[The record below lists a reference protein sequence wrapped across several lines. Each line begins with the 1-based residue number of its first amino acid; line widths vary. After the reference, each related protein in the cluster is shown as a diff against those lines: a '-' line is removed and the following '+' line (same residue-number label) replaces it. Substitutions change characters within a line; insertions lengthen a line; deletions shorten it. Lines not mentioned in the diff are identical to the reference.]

1 VSFLDKVKETAA
13 KAGEGVRKGA
23 AQVKDKVGN
32 AQLQKRANDDAKQI
46 GYLIVAEKTE
56 GTAPPAR
63 EIDRLVAEIV
73 DLRTRMA
80 EKPETPQ
87 KPEGPVQAE
96 SAPATPTE
104 EAATTSGQAAVAWE
118 SPPDSDDATR
128 D

>member
-1 VSFLDKVKETAA
+1 MSFLDQVKETAA
-13 KAGEGVRKGA
+13 KAGEGVKKGA
-23 AQVKDKVGN
+23 AQVKDKVRD
-32 AQLQKRANDDAKQI
+32 AQLHKRADDDAKQI
-46 GYLIVAEKTE
+46 GYLIVGEKTE

-80 EKPETPQ
+80 KKPETPQ

-96 SAPATPTE
+96 SAPGTPSE
-104 EAATTSGQAAVAWE
+104 EAATASGQAAAAWE
-118 SPPDSDDATR
+118 SPPDPDDATR